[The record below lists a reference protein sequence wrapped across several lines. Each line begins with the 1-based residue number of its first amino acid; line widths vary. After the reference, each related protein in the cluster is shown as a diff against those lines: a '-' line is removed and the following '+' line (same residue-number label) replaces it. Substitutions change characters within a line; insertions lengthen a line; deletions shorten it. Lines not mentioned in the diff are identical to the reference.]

1 MRSPSPPP
9 LHLPLSLFSSST
21 AAADQLRRVD
31 GDVSPCSS
39 PMRQSRKKKMMA
51 YGDGSNRSVIQA
63 SLEISHREQDLV
75 RGAGGGEGG
84 GGGM

>member
-1 MRSPSPPP
+1 MN
-9 LHLPLSLFSSST
+9 
-21 AAADQLRRVD
+21 

-75 RGAGGGEGG
+75 RGRGEEGG
-84 GGGM
+84 RSGR

>member
-1 MRSPSPPP
+1 
-9 LHLPLSLFSSST
+9 
-21 AAADQLRRVD
+21 
-31 GDVSPCSS
+31 
-39 PMRQSRKKKMMA
+39 MRQSRKKKMMA